1 MDLVDWVYFGSE
13 FVVGLSALLIL
24 VRVFRGPSVFDRVL
38 ALEALAL
45 AVVGFLLLEA
55 YTRGGRLYVDAALG
69 LALFSFV
76 STVMLTYFLGRGDFP
91 DE

>member
-1 MDLVDWVYFGSE
+1 MIEFVYFGSE
-13 FVVGLSALLIL
+13 AVVALSALLIL

-76 STVMLTYFLGRGDFP
+76 ATVMLTFFLGKGDLP

>member
-1 MDLVDWVYFGSE
+1 MS
-13 FVVGLSALLIL
+13 
-24 VRVFRGPSVFDRVL
+24 RGCGRSTD
-38 ALEALAL
+38 

-76 STVMLTYFLGRGDFP
+76 ATVMLTY
-91 DE
+91 

>member
-1 MDLVDWVYFGSE
+1 VIEFIYFGSE
-13 FVVGLSALLIL
+13 LLVGFSALLIL
-24 VRVFRGPSVFDRVL
+24 IRVFRGPSVFDRVL
-38 ALEALAL
+38 AVEALAL
-45 AVVGFLLLEA
+45 AVVGYLLLEA

-76 STVMLTYFLGRGDFP
+76 ATVMLTYFLGRGDFS